1 MLEDVGLK
9 QEQIKTCKS
18 IVKDYKQKLDLIIE
32 YEGKVIDQ
40 DIRRLSTSKFFSGP
54 EKQTQENL
62 DLLEKIQ
69 EQKELAD
76 KIS

>member
-1 MLEDVGLK
+1 MLEEVGLK

-40 DIRRLSTSKFFSGP
+40 DIQRLSTSKFFSSP

-62 DLLEKIQ
+62 DLLEKIH